1 MKKATETEII
11 EEIYM
16 RRNEIISNIS
26 RESIDVYL
34 WLKNEYKKINVENN
48 TVFQFIFRSYYRLD
62 SAGLGEKL
70 KNRYFELLNRKENN
84 LGIILDEL
92 SKIPTTKNQF
102 TVQYSFATKLIHT
115 IDNNK
120 PIYDNEVA
128 AVIHRTVVGHNVKAR
143 IESAK
148 EVYAYLKNLYTELIN
163 DGKIKKVITQ
173 FRSRFGSDTKN
184 ITDQKTLDFLIWS
197 LGKLK
202 RKK

>member
-1 MKKATETEII
+1 M
-11 EEIYM
+11 
-16 RRNEIISNIS
+16 
-26 RESIDVYL
+26 